1 MWWFIVSFVAS
12 VALLIVLDRTY
23 RYFVD
28 LLTIPIEKDVAG
40 ESIRQ
45 YARLYETIHHREPT
59 RTEPHSIPSRD
70 GMRTELESFL
80 NARTSAPSQS
90 KSK

>member
-1 MWWFIVSFVAS
+1 MWWFLVSFIAS
-12 VALLIVLDRTY
+12 VALLVVLDRTY

-45 YARLYETIHHREPT
+45 YARLYETIHASTTDHRSEP
-59 RTEPHSIPSRD
+59 RANEAGAGA
-70 GMRTELESFL
+70 GMRAQLENFL
-80 NARTSAPSQS
+80 NAPTQA
-90 KSK
+90 